1 MRCKMCNI
9 WDNPTKVSEE
19 FKPELLE
26 KLPKVDTVNITGG
39 EPFVREDI
47 EDIVKILFTKTKR
60 IVFSTSGYYSDRIIQ
75 LARKYPQLGF
85 RISIEGLSCKN
96 DELRGRPGGF
106 DKGLKTLLELR
117 RMGVKDIGFGI
128 TVSNNNSSDMLQLY
142 ELNRNLKMEFATA
155 SFHNS
160 FYFHKYD
167 NKVTNI
173 DEVCG
178 NFDELIQRLMNEKHP
193 KSWFRAFFN
202 LGLINYVKGG
212 RRMLPCEAGTENF
225 FIDPYG
231 NVLPC
236 NGMEESCWFDTMGNL
251 HDVEDFM
258 TLWTGARA
266 KAVRDKVA
274 NCPKS
279 CWMIG
284 SASPVMKKYITKV
297 APWVLKNK
305 LKVMRGGRV
314 DTTCIP
320 FFHVGNNDKQ
330 GLR

>member
-1 MRCKMCNI
+1 
-9 WDNPTKVSEE
+9 
-19 FKPELLE
+19 
-26 KLPKVDTVNITGG
+26 
-39 EPFVREDI
+39 
-47 EDIVKILFTKTKR
+47 
-60 IVFSTSGYYSDRIIQ
+60 
-75 LARKYPQLGF
+75 
-85 RISIEGLSCKN
+85 
-96 DELRGRPGGF
+96 
-106 DKGLKTLLELR
+106 
-117 RMGVKDIGFGI
+117 
-128 TVSNNNSSDMLQLY
+128 
-142 ELNRNLKMEFATA
+142 MEFATA

-258 TLWTGARA
+258 TLWTGAKA